1 MQSDHMR
8 SIWAKMEYFCMF
20 KGATLGGS
28 HIVLCNATCDTSESP
43 PNFAVKRALTK
54 DGGTFANSRLTKFP
68 IVFVAFFTSFTQ
80 PHTKQP
86 YDSAALRSTWKSSRW
101 IQTTAWWRNSRRA
114 TSTSSGDCNSCVTFW
129 RLWLLRLFHVMVYD
143 GLWTPH
149 FWVFWTHSEITRPH
163 AVPVAGC
170 FSIIYLAK
178 HGKTG
183 VWDSAIPCNY
193 FIQIRSGS
201 ITSIVLWIFSALI
214 LPLLALFVTR
224 AKRCKECVFVTQ
236 VGRSSQFNR
245 GLCSLVETMFS
256 EVPRRGFHL
265 EIAKRWQDSGR
276 KETMQRHQCVK
287 ASKGK
292 PNQQIWW

>member
-1 MQSDHMR
+1 MR

-143 GLWTPH
+143 GFMDTTFLSLLNSFGNYQT
-149 FWVFWTHSEITRPH
+149 
-163 AVPVAGC
+163 AC
-170 FSIIYLAK
+170 
-178 HGKTG
+178 
-183 VWDSAIPCNY
+183 SASS
-193 FIQIRSGS
+193 R
-201 ITSIVLWIFSALI
+201 
-214 LPLLALFVTR
+214 LL
-224 AKRCKECVFVTQ
+224 
-236 VGRSSQFNR
+236 
-245 GLCSLVETMFS
+245 
-256 EVPRRGFHL
+256 
-265 EIAKRWQDSGR
+265 
-276 KETMQRHQCVK
+276 
-287 ASKGK
+287 
-292 PNQQIWW
+292 